1 MEGEGMRVRG
11 GEWEGGREGGREGE
25 RRGVGGR
32 GEGSEMKGELSE
44 EWEGDILNISG

>member
-11 GEWEGGREGGREGE
+11 GEWEGGREGE

-32 GEGSEMKGELSE
+32 GEGSEMEGELK
-44 EWEGDILNISG
+44 